1 MGIGQIILTLVFYIW
16 LFLVLRF
23 LWIIAERLL
32 KLLQT
37 LIDTTLKTAE
47 AAHRTAETVY
57 HTHSEEPKK

>member
-1 MGIGQIILTLVFYIW
+1 MGIWQIILTLVFYVW

-37 LIDTTLKTAE
+37 LIDTALKTAE
-47 AAHRTAETVY
+47 AAHKTAETVY
-57 HTHSEEPKK
+57 HTQEGPKK